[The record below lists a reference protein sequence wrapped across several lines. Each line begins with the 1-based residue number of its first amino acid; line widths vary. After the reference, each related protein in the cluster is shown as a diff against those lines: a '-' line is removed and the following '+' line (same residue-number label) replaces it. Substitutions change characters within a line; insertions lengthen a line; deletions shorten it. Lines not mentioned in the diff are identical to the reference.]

1 MIAAWFHLSV
11 MPPINRRSAP
21 FMPHLARILPVIQ
34 NEGMSV
40 LAGTQKMRFFRT
52 YGRVIGLLGR
62 DIRVAAFLAFAN
74 LMVAGLQFL
83 DPVLFGRVVNLLATS
98 DQMPH
103 AQLWHEA
110 AIVLGVWVAVGIGGI
125 VSNIAVALQTERLA
139 HRHRIRSM
147 GRYFQHVLAL
157 PLSFHGGTHSGRLI
171 KSMLTGTDG
180 LFGTWL
186 VFFRDQLSTIL
197 SAVVLLPMT
206 LFLNWRLGL
215 VLIALVS
222 IFLVFTAI
230 VVRKTET
237 AQRQVEGL
245 NSSLAGTAQ
254 DALTNVMVVQSFT
267 RLSAEARL
275 FSDIADQVIRHQFP
289 VLNWWALVNV
299 MTRASSTLA
308 IITIVVV
315 GTWLHM
321 QGMASVGEIV
331 SFMGFA
337 MLLIGRLE
345 TAASFVSSL
354 FFKLPAVEE
363 FFAVLDAHSSVP
375 EKSDA
380 RTLWAPRGE
389 VRFENVSFSYPA
401 GGAAVL
407 TDVSFKANP
416 GMSVALVG
424 HTGAGKSTA
433 MNLLQRLWDP
443 TEGRITID
451 GQDLRDITLDS
462 LRANIGVVFQ
472 ESLLFNR
479 SIRDN
484 LIVGRPDATDEEIE
498 QACRAADAHEFI
510 IRQQQGYDTMIGERG
525 TTLSGGQRQ
534 RLAIARAL
542 LKNPPILI
550 LDEAT
555 SALDAATEAKVGKAL
570 KTLMAGRTTFIIAHR
585 LSTVRD
591 ADEIMVFDNG
601 EIVERGSFNS
611 LLARQGHFASLVETQ
626 LSPAAPQLI
635 AAE

>member
-1 MIAAWFHLSV
+1 
-11 MPPINRRSAP
+11 
-21 FMPHLARILPVIQ
+21 
-34 NEGMSV
+34 
-40 LAGTQKMRFFRT
+40 MRFLKT
-52 YGRVIGLLGR
+52 YGRVLGLLGR
-62 DIRVAAFLAFAN
+62 DLRIAGFLAFAN

-83 DPVLFGRVVNLLATS
+83 DPVLFGRVVNLLSRS
-98 DQMPH
+98 DHLPQSQM
-103 AQLWHEA
+103 WHEA
-110 AIVLGVWVAVGIGGI
+110 AILLGIWVCVGIGGI
-125 VSNIAVALQTERLA
+125 LSNIAVALQTERLA
-139 HRHRIRSM
+139 HRHRIKSM
-147 GRYFQHVLAL
+147 GRYFKHVLNL

-171 KSMLTGTDG
+171 KAMLTGTDG
-180 LFGTWL
+180 LFATWL

-215 VLIALVS
+215 VLIVLVAV
-222 IFLVFTAI
+222 FLCFTAI
-230 VVRKTET
+230 VVKKTET
-237 AQRQVEGL
+237 AQRRVEGL

-254 DALTNVMVVQSFT
+254 DALSNVMVVQSFT

-275 FSDIADQVIRHQFP
+275 FSDIADQVIRNQFP

-308 IITIVVV
+308 VISIVVV

-321 QGMASVGEIV
+321 NGMASVGEIV

-354 FFKLPAVEE
+354 FFKLPALED
-363 FFAVLDAHSSVP
+363 FFRILDERSSVP
-375 EKSDA
+375 EKDDA

-389 VRFENVSFSYPA
+389 VRFE
-401 GGAAVL
+401 
-407 TDVSFKANP
+407 DVSFEYPASGAPVLSDVTFKAHP
-416 GMSVALVG
+416 GSCIALVG

-433 MNLLQRLWDP
+433 MTLLQRLWDP
-443 TEGRITID
+443 TSGRITID
-451 GQDLRDITLDS
+451 GQDLREITLDS
-462 LRANIGVVFQ
+462 LRSNIGVVFQ

-484 LIVGRPDATDEEIE
+484 LMVGNPDATDEEME
-498 QACRAADAHEFI
+498 QACQMADAHEFI
-510 IRQQQGYDTMIGERG
+510 VRQVNGYDTLIGERG

-555 SALDAATEAKVGKAL
+555 SALDAATEARVGKAL
-570 KTLMAGRTTFIIAHR
+570 KTLMAGRTTFVIAHR

-591 ADEIMVFDNG
+591 ADEILVFDNG
-601 EIVERGSFNS
+601 RIVEQGSFSS
-611 LLARQGHFASLVETQ
+611 LLARRGHFADLVETQ
-626 LSPAAPQLI
+626 LSPAVPHLV

>member
-1 MIAAWFHLSV
+1 
-11 MPPINRRSAP
+11 
-21 FMPHLARILPVIQ
+21 
-34 NEGMSV
+34 
-40 LAGTQKMRFFRT
+40 MRFFKI
-52 YGRVIGLLGR
+52 YGRVLGLLGR
-62 DIRVAAFLAFAN
+62 DLRIAGFLAFAN

-83 DPVLFGRVVNLLATS
+83 DPVLFGRVVNLLSRS
-98 DQMPH
+98 DKLPH
-103 AQLWHEA
+103 GELWHEA
-110 AIVLGVWVAVGIGGI
+110 AVLLGIWVAVGVGGI

-139 HRHRIRSM
+139 HRHRIKSM

-171 KSMLTGTDG
+171 KGMLTGTDG
-180 LFGTWL
+180 LFATWL

-215 VLIALVS
+215 VLIALVA
-222 IFLVFTAI
+222 IFLMFTAI
-230 VVRKTET
+230 VVKKTET
-237 AQRQVEGL
+237 AQRRVEGL

-267 RLSAEARL
+267 RLSAEAHL
-275 FSDIADQVIRHQFP
+275 FSDIANQVIRHQFP

-308 IITIVVV
+308 IITIVLV

-321 QGMASVGEIV
+321 NGMASVGEIV

-354 FFKLPAVEE
+354 FFKLPALED
-363 FFAVLDAHSSVP
+363 FFNILDERSSVP
-375 EKSDA
+375 EKDDA
-380 RTLWAPRGE
+380 RVLWAPRGE
-389 VRFENVSFSYPA
+389 VKFDNVSFAYPA
-401 GGAAVL
+401 SGAAVL
-407 TDVSFKANP
+407 SDVSFQARP
-416 GMSVALVG
+416 GKSVALVG

-433 MNLLQRLWDP
+433 MTLLQRLWDP
-443 TEGRITID
+443 SSGRIIID
-451 GQDLRDITLDS
+451 GQDLRDVTLDS
-462 LRANIGVVFQ
+462 LRSNIGVVFQ

-484 LIVGRPDATDEEIE
+484 LLVGRPEASDEEIE
-498 QACRAADAHEFI
+498 QACRMADAHEFI
-510 IRQQQGYDTMIGERG
+510 IRQQSGYDTMIGERG

-555 SALDAATEAKVGKAL
+555 SALDAATEARVGKAL

-591 ADEIMVFDNG
+591 ADEILVFDG
-601 EIVERGSFNS
+601 GRIVERGSFNS

-626 LSPAAPQLI
+626 LSPAVAELA